1 MYLPLYTVL
10 TLFGLLTYHGLE
22 GYLLPVATLPG
33 NTSEANQ
40 STSDRSHVTL
50 QTLLSSVSSKFFQSQ
65 LPQKGISCEDLMPD
79 ALENFANVSW
89 LPQMYIQ
96 AALALALHGAGCSG
110 HAESLVLHLHKEL
123 GETDANALLLMIAGS
138 LGTANSSHQGKSHTA
153 LEFNLDQLASTRA
166 RHCKGLTRINGA
178 LLHGQVHRV
187 YRGFQAAATAC
198 RRLGQTC
205 AGMSFHSNNSFRVV
219 MRNGSYFLPHHGA
232 HSWLHQCH
240 SLARSQRSIEESCVS
255 EKEQQVHAVVEWV
268 PMVSTF
274 YNLGT
279 SIYYAT
285 QDCTEVAKERA
296 LEGAMDLGYDALLA
310 GTGGAGTAIGL
321 ALKPG
326 VKYGMRAL
334 VNYFQ
339 QEEEVYPVP
348 INHSGSVIII
358 K

>member
-22 GYLLPVATLPG
+22 GYLLSIATLPG
-33 NTSEANQ
+33 KTSEANQ
-40 STSDRSHVTL
+40 STSDSSRVTL

-89 LPQMYIQ
+89 LPQIYIQ

-123 GETDANALLLMIAGS
+123 GEPDANALLRIIAGR
-138 LGTANSSHQGKSHTA
+138 LGATNSGHQGKTRTA
-153 LEFNLDQLASTRA
+153 LEFNLDQLASTQAQR
-166 RHCKGLTRINGA
+166 CKGLTHINGA
-178 LLHGQVHRV
+178 LLHGPVHRV

-198 RRLGQTC
+198 RHLGQTC
-205 AGMSFHSNNSFRVV
+205 AGVSFHSNSSFQVV
-219 MRNGSYFLPHHGA
+219 LRNGSYFLPHRST

-240 SLARSQRSIEESCVS
+240 SLVRSRRSIEESCVR
-255 EKEQQVHAVVEWV
+255 EKEQRVYAVVEWI
-268 PMVSTF
+268 PAVSTL
-274 YNLGT
+274 YNFAT

-285 QDCTEVAKERA
+285 QDCTDLAKERA
-296 LEGAMDLGYDALLA
+296 LEGAMDLGYDVLLA
-310 GTGGAGTAIGL
+310 GTGGASTAIGM

-326 VKYGMRAL
+326 VKYGVRAL
-334 VNYFQ
+334 INYFQ
-339 QEEEVYPVP
+339 QEDEIYPVP
-348 INHSGSVIII
+348 TNHSGSVIVI
-358 K
+358 